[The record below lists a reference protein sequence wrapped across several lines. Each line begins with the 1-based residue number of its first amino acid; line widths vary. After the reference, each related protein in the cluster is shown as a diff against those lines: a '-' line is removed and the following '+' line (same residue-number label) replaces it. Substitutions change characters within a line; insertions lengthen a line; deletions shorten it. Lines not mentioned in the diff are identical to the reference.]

1 MFDAIQ
7 ALIGEIP
14 VGYEG
19 VVYALSVPFVMWLVG
34 QVIGILS
41 SLFVGWK
48 Q

>member
-14 VGYEG
+14 ENYEP
-19 VVYALSVPFVMWLVG
+19 VIYVLCVPFVMWLVG
-34 QVIGILS
+34 QVLGIIS

-48 Q
+48 E